1 MALRK
6 QHKSAVALLL
16 LAAVCAA
23 ILLSVRQKPQDEE
36 TGLLL
41 ADEASRTAWLELR
54 GWQVGTPTV
63 TQIQIPQTWETQQGQ
78 SWLRL
83 QAAQDL
89 HPERYGGCT
98 ASRYLYPVTG
108 TESEYLYAELIL
120 CGDVLIGAQVY
131 DAATRL
137 MQSVI

>member
-23 ILLSVRQKPQDEE
+23 VSLSAARQKPQTQ
-36 TGLLL
+36 TGVSL

-83 QAAQDL
+83 QAAQGL
-89 HPERYGGCT
+89 HPEAYAGCT
-98 ASRYLYPVTG
+98 ALRYLYPVTG